1 MFQMLNII
9 LFIIPLL
16 AAAEDY
22 YQLLGVKKVAKWTDQ
37 FSKASVQ
44 SLNSSIFSQYVSM
57 WHCWQISKHAF
68 HVSYMFNCSATPN
81 VFDANNRDT
90 RKCKP
95 EPGKSNLQRF
105 FSFVFSECRQPGDP
119 KGVQEAGSEA
129 APGQERRRGWT
140 FADLGFS
147 FLKTLGSHGFL
158 WFQDAHEKF
167 LKINRAYEVLK
178 DEEARKK

>member
-81 VFDANNRDT
+81 AFDVNNKET

-95 EPGKSNLQRF
+95 GP
-105 FSFVFSECRQPGDP
+105 
-119 KGVQEAGSEA
+119 
-129 APGQERRRGWT
+129 
-140 FADLGFS
+140 DL
-147 FLKTLGSHGFL
+147 LPANQI
-158 WFQDAHEKF
+158 WKF
-167 LKINRAYEVLK
+167 LTLFSQNADNREIRKAFKKLALKLHPDKNDAEVELLTI
-178 DEEARKK
+178 